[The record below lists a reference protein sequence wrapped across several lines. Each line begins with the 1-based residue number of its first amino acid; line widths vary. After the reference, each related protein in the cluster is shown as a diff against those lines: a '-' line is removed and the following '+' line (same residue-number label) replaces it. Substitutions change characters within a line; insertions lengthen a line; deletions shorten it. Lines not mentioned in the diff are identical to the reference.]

1 MAIEMPRGTSGHTAN
16 ERHDDEDDADTDI
29 DDGSSDTSSVLTE
42 IHSDD
47 IPSYFEERDERLFLS
62 SFHSHGNYP
71 LPVDA
76 REQER
81 LTWQHRTLHALIGE
95 HYVGPVDVVL
105 DTDQDDRRKRVLD
118 LGTGTGCWAL
128 DMAQQFPS
136 ARFNAIDIVPIQ
148 TRHPPNNVH
157 FEMHDITQGFR
168 WASGTM
174 DVVHARSIML
184 AVHDYGGFLS
194 EIARVL
200 RPGGLFLAGEL
211 EHSVSFERGIPPSN
225 GTQGMDRFFTVVN
238 NVLGERGFVQTGA
251 HIPEWLHR
259 TRTSDGRP
267 AFTEI
272 HVQQY
277 HVPIGGWRAT
287 NERERK
293 MGRDWRNAM
302 ERYGDSVKP
311 MLLSEASMDAHAV
324 DELVQEYKD
333 DLSMN
338 GMFSVYNAVW
348 AIRAN

>member
-1 MAIEMPRGTSGHTAN
+1 LMPH
-16 ERHDDEDDADTDI
+16 DTDT
-29 DDGSSDTSSVLTE
+29 DDDSSDTSSVLTQ
-42 IHSDD
+42 IQSDD
-47 IPSYFEERDERLFLS
+47 IPSYFEERDERLF
-62 SFHSHGNYP
+62 HSHGIYP

-95 HYVGPVDVVL
+95 HYVGPVDVIL
-105 DTDQDDRRKRVLD
+105 STNQDDRRKRVLD

-128 DMAQQFPS
+128 DMAQRFPS

-157 FEMHDITQGFR
+157 FEMHDITQEFR

-184 AVHDYGGFLS
+184 AVRDHGRFLS
-194 EIARVL
+194 EVARVL
-200 RPGGLFLAGEL
+200 RPGGIFVAGEI
-211 EHSVSFERGIPPSN
+211 EHGVRIQHGSQASN
-225 GTQGMDRFFTVVN
+225 GTPGVDRFFVTVN
-238 NVLGERGFVQTGA
+238 DMLRDRGLVQTGT
-251 HIPEWLHR
+251 HIPDWLSL
-259 TRTSDGRP
+259 TCTSDGRP

-287 NERERK
+287 DERERK

-311 MLLSEASMDAHAV
+311 MLLEASMDADAV
-324 DELVQEYKD
+324 DELVREYKN